1 MTMKLGI
8 VDTDQ
13 SEIAIKVLRQAQRLL
28 TGEVV
33 NKYSSLVN
41 AENWGK
47 HIPAWCKTIEIH
59 ATDEKGNF
67 TEPWDESAC
76 RWTAI
81 GAVARYAMKP
91 IPLSPVPGLR
101 DESQFNAA
109 WKYLFMAALIQSGGT
124 STPNGI
130 NNNGFEATKG
140 LIDFAIRLAENKA
153 ELLITLAVEPE
164 SELGKEMSEK
174 AAAAQSASGDAN

>member
-13 SEIAIKVLRQAQRLL
+13 SEIAIKVLRQAQRIL
-28 TGEVV
+28 TGAFHGSRITGHESPQWTKCVEV
-33 NKYSSLVN
+33 
-41 AENWGK
+41 
-47 HIPAWCKTIEIH
+47 H

-76 RWTAI
+76 RWTVI